1 MDPVLN
7 ERLAA
12 IEDRLDRLLDRQQ
25 AIDDLLTDLGPIG
38 RDALRTLSGHLDRL
52 ERRGWMRV
60 GAELVDAADGVIG
73 DLRPDEV
80 RELLSS
86 TVSVLRTL
94 RNVTRPDVLRIVN
107 DAADVVH
114 GARDVP
120 AVGPLG
126 LIGAGRDED
135 VQHGL
140 GLLLELTR
148 HVGRAS
154 RAMERGPALVPGTA
168 SSGRFRREAVA
179 PKAAPAVA
187 APPRP
192 PEATAAPAVAS
203 AFDPDWTLDM
213 AEGTAKSLDLEL
225 TDAHRAVIVAAR
237 QDHATT
243 GASPNVRRLTQV
255 TGVST
260 KDLYT
265 LFPRAP
271 GRTIARIAGLP
282 KPAGCI

>member
-1 MDPVLN
+1 VELMMDPALN
-7 ERLAA
+7 ERLSA

-25 AIDDLLTDLGPIG
+25 AIDDLLADLGPIG
-38 RDALRTLSGHLDRL
+38 RDALRTISGHLDRM

-60 GAELVDAADGVIG
+60 GAELAEAADGVVG
-73 DLRPDEV
+73 DLRPDEL
-80 RELLSS
+80 RDLLSS
-86 TVSVLRTL
+86 TVGVLRTL

-114 GARDVP
+114 GASEVP

-126 LIGAGRDED
+126 LLGAGRDED
-135 VQHGL
+135 VQRGL

-154 RAMERGPALVPGTA
+154 RAMERAPGLVPGTA
-168 SSGRFRREAVA
+168 SSGRFRRATE
-179 PKAAPAVA
+179 A
-187 APPRP
+187 APPPALAPRP
-192 PEATAAPAVAS
+192 LAAPPADASAYDADRTIEAAEATAA
-203 AFDPDWTLDM
+203 
-213 AEGTAKSLDLEL
+213 SLDLAL

-237 QDHATT
+237 DDYAAT

-260 KDLYT
+260 KDLYA
-265 LFPRAP
+265 LVPRAP
-271 GRTIARIAGLP
+271 GRTVARIAGLP